1 MEAQDILLNATGDL
15 SFKDGDFEYGLSD
28 QQHMLLIV
36 ELFEGS
42 IKQFPLQGVG
52 ISQYEAA
59 SGQSAI
65 IKRDIT
71 VKATADGFQNVLVQL
86 FGNESEG
93 NFTYNITAER
103 P

>member
-1 MEAQDILLNATGDL
+1 MTAQDILLTSTGDL
-15 SFKDGDFEYGLSD
+15 DFFNGDFKFGSSD
-28 QQHMLLIV
+28 VQHMSLIV

-59 SGQSAI
+59 SGVAGK
-65 IKRDIT
+65 IKREIT
-71 VKATADGFQNVLVQL
+71 VKAEADGFKNVLVTL
-86 FGNESEG
+86 ALNGDG
-93 NFTYNITAER
+93 AYDYNVTADR